1 MTSFLI
7 SSVSSELIDD
17 LQQKIDTKTK
27 PPGSLGKLEALALQ
41 LGRIQNTLT
50 PRLSNPSIIVFAG
63 DHGITEE
70 GVSPYPQEVTEQ
82 MVLNFLHGGAAINV
96 FCRQHSI
103 SLHVVDAGVKGDLP
117 EHPDLIAAKIGR
129 GTKNANENMF
139 RAKTNPL

>member
-50 PRLSNPSIIVFAG
+50 PRLSKPSILVFAG
-63 DHGITEE
+63 DHGISEE
-70 GVSPYPQEVTEQ
+70 SPFCVQDRKHQVQYLFQHILQV
-82 MVLNFLHGGAAINV
+82 VHLYNV
-96 FCRQHSI
+96 ASMLPLRRCCRFPFHQNQSRYNLDVELFDSI
-103 SLHVVDAGVKGDLP
+103 PHLFS
-117 EHPDLIAAKIGR
+117 
-129 GTKNANENMF
+129 
-139 RAKTNPL
+139 